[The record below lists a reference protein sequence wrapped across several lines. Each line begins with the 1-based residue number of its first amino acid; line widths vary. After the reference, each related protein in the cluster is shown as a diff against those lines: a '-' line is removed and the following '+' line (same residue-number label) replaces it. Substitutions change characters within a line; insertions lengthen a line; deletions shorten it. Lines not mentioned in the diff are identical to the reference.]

1 LEVKL
6 TTKDDLLSEI
16 EDIMNYLQMSSIA
29 TRASCLIS
37 SDSLEEEF
45 SYLVSRL
52 NIIKEKVLDIKELE
66 YDADIQDQ

>member
-6 TTKDDLLSEI
+6 TTKNDLLNDV
-16 EDIMNYLQMSSIA
+16 EDVINYLQMSSIA
-29 TRASCLIS
+29 TYDVSN
-37 SDSLEEEF
+37 DSLAEEF

-52 NIIKEKVLDIKELE
+52 NIIKQKVLDIKELE

>member
-1 LEVKL
+1 M
-6 TTKDDLLSEI
+6 TTKYDLLSEI

-29 TRASCLIS
+29 TYDVS
-37 SDSLEEEF
+37 SDSLAEEF

>member
-6 TTKDDLLSEI
+6 TTKDDLLNEI

-29 TRASCLIS
+29 TYNVS
-37 SDSLEEEF
+37 SDSLAEEF

-52 NIIKEKVLDIKELE
+52 NIIKQKVLDIKELE